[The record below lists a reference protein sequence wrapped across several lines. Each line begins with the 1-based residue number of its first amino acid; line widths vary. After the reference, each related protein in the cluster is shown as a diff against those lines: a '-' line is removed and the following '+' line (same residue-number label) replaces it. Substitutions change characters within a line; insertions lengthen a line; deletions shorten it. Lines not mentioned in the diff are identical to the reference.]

1 MVTHTN
7 GRKGSRSKLHTTQD
21 QQKQKW
27 QWWVREKIDMLWRM
41 EKKRQ
46 CILFPFPTPFFFSFS
61 QNWYGIDFAVA
72 VRQIQQIC
80 VSNPTISFSFII
92 YLSLIIF
99 IVRCSLKKI
108 LRTERKKKKLTTP
121 FNRYNSS
128 KRFPLFELGTG
139 VSIESSSLSFS
150 FSSEDDDIIIVF
162 RLFIF
167 VVFY

>member
-1 MVTHTN
+1 MERKKTIYFVSFPHPIFLFIFSKLIWDRFCRCRATNSTNLRIKPDNQFQFYYLFVTH
-7 GRKGSRSKLHTTQD
+7 Q
-21 QQKQKW
+21 
-27 QWWVREKIDMLWRM
+27 
-41 EKKRQ
+41 
-46 CILFPFPTPFFFSFS
+46 
-61 QNWYGIDFAVA
+61 
-72 VRQIQQIC
+72 
-80 VSNPTISFSFII
+80 
-92 YLSLIIF
+92 F
-99 IVRCSLKKI
+99 IVRCSLKKNF
-108 LRTERKKKKLTTP
+108 RTEKKKKKLTTP

>member
-1 MVTHTN
+1 MKKKKDNVFCFLSPPHF
-7 GRKGSRSKLHTTQD
+7 SFLFSKLIWDRFCRCRATNSTNL
-21 QQKQKW
+21 
-27 QWWVREKIDMLWRM
+27 RI
-41 EKKRQ
+41 
-46 CILFPFPTPFFFSFS
+46 
-61 QNWYGIDFAVA
+61 
-72 VRQIQQIC
+72 
-80 VSNPTISFSFII
+80 NPTISFSFII
-92 YLSLIIF
+92 YLSLIN
-99 IVRCSLKKI
+99 SLFDAHFKKNF
-108 LRTERKKKKLTTP
+108 RTEKKKKKLTTP

>member
-1 MVTHTN
+1 MHFV
-7 GRKGSRSKLHTTQD
+7 S
-21 QQKQKW
+21 
-27 QWWVREKIDMLWRM
+27 
-41 EKKRQ
+41 
-46 CILFPFPTPFFFSFS
+46 FPHPIFLFFSFLKTD
-61 QNWYGIDFAVA
+61 YGIDFA

-99 IVRCSLKKI
+99 IVRCSLKKKHKN
-108 LRTERKKKKLTTP
+108 REKKKKKLTTP